1 MKRNGKRVLFLIELR
16 EQKGREREREK
27 YSPGSTERSGGGN
40 RRLCCRRQQTDDFRH
55 HGARESRV
63 QQGKNKDIWLPVK
76 NVVTVNKNMWLLVKI
91 NMESFLKIKNR

>member
-40 RRLCCRRQQTDDFRH
+40 RRLCCRTVFFFL
-55 HGARESRV
+55 S
-63 QQGKNKDIWLPVK
+63 KNVLYTKEKTETKAKILFPEIPVK
-76 NVVTVNKNMWLLVKI
+76 H
-91 NMESFLKIKNR
+91 KIKFKVTPRTFSSH